1 VTCIENHDLVLVGR
15 DPRIPKL
22 ADGSNSRSWY
32 ARSRTRVANA
42 LLLTAPGIPQLFMGQ
57 EFLEDKPWDTDPSG
71 PNLLEWD
78 RLMGD
83 SDAIDHLRFTQ
94 DLIRLRANQPALRG
108 DNLNPFYCSDHDRV
122 LAFHRWLEGIGHD
135 VIVVASFAESTWWSY
150 DLGLPILGF
159 WKEVFNSDVYDHWV
173 NPQVAGNGTGVQ
185 ARSRPMHGFNASASI
200 VIPANGLVVLAKA

>member
-1 VTCIENHDLVLVGR
+1 MGIIFET
-15 DPRIPKL
+15 
-22 ADGSNSRSWY
+22 
-32 ARSRTRVANA
+32 
-42 LLLTAPGIPQLFMGQ
+42 PGHYLR
-57 EFLEDKPWDTDPSG
+57 

-78 RLMGD
+78 CLVSD
-83 SDAIDHLRFTQ
+83 SDAMDHLRFTQ